1 MQAVKEKLH
10 DMSEM
15 RKAKAQAKAE
25 EKAEKDIAKARMD
38 VAHEVRLAKEAEAEM
53 ELHVAKAGEKVE
65 KEAAKHAPMQ
75 PNASGTN
82 MADHGAMS
90 TGNRSLDDP
99 AGAPPTTNT
108 AEMNTTQAPPV
119 KKFL

>member
-1 MQAVKEKLH
+1 
-10 DMSEM
+10 
-15 RKAKAQAKAE
+15 
-25 EKAEKDIAKARMD
+25 MD

-65 KEAAKHAPMQ
+65 KEAAKHATMQ

-99 AGAPPTTNT
+99 AGASPTTNT